1 MAELK
6 HIFLVDDD
14 ETFVFLTKE
23 VISFTDVKTQITEF
37 SDGQVAIDYF
47 QENYNKPEKLPD
59 IILLDLHMHIMDGW
73 DFLKEYANLERK
85 FSKKVKLYVVS
96 SSISP
101 HDIERSKNFKVIEEF
116 IIKPLEQLKFEEI
129 IDGLNQNA

>member
-1 MAELK
+1 MSMEK

-23 VISFTDVKTQITEF
+23 VISFANIKTKITEF
-37 SDGQVAIDYF
+37 SDGQLAINYF
-47 QENYNKPEKLPD
+47 KENYDKPEKLPD
-59 IILLDLHMHIMDGW
+59 VILLDLHMHIMDGW
-73 DFLKEYANLERK
+73 DFLHEYATLEK
-85 FSKKVKLYVVS
+85 VFLKKVKLYVVS

-101 HDIERSKNFKVIEEF
+101 HDIERSKNYKVIEDF

-129 IDGLNQNA
+129 IEGLTQNA